1 MTSKCDDGLVS
12 GSVRGGYLLYILA
25 GKAGKAGKPS
35 QNYAILCPKGW
46 NSIPFFVYFGWI
58 SGTEGCGNPV
68 YKVINCNILRTA

>member
-1 MTSKCDDGLVS
+1 MTSKCDVLVS
-12 GSVRGGYLLYILA
+12 GSVSGGYLLYAPYILA

-58 SGTEGCGNPV
+58 SGTSAE
-68 YKVINCNILRTA
+68 K